1 MTGRQPETRIT
12 ARSPDEELRH
22 PFAAWLVRSTPR
34 AVRRPI
40 ELVVRTVIDALD
52 DRVVGL
58 SAEVA
63 FFAIL
68 SLPPLLLTV
77 VAALGYLPGD
87 QSDAFV
93 AGISAASERVFT
105 QDTVDEL
112 IVPFLED
119 IVAAERIGVLSGAF
133 AVAVFSASRA
143 VRVVLTSVTI
153 AYDLEAK
160 RPSWAQ
166 RLYGFLATLG
176 LLVAV
181 PVVFPLLLAGPDL
194 GQDLVVYSWVPMLV
208 ADLWPYLY
216 WLGVALGAVLGVAG
230 LYHLAAPWWTPFRRD
245 LPGAAL
251 AVGVWLASSAG
262 LRTYAEQAFIG
273 REVFQ
278 VIAGPLVLLVWLYTL
293 AFGVILGAELNAE
306 LERMWP
312 SPEQQRAPRAE
323 RLRRRVLESSAAGV
337 ARERLE
343 QTLPGIVEGVR
354 RRQQEN
360 GEQDANT
367 P

>member
-1 MTGRQPETRIT
+1 M
-12 ARSPDEELRH
+12 
-22 PFAAWLVRSTPR
+22 AAWLVERTPGP
-34 AVRRPI
+34 VRRPV
-40 ELVVRTVIDALD
+40 ELVVRTVVDALE

-93 AGISAASERVFT
+93 AGISAAAERVFT
-105 QDTVDEL
+105 QNTVDEL
-112 IVPFLED
+112 ITPFLED

-153 AYDLEAK
+153 AYDLETE

-166 RLYGFLATLG
+166 RLYGLLATLAI
-176 LLVAV
+176 LVLV
-181 PVVFPLLLAGPDL
+181 PIVLPLLLAGPDL
-194 GQDLVVYSWVPMLV
+194 GQDLAQYSWVPLAV
-208 ADLWPYLY
+208 ADVWPYVY
-216 WLGVALGAVLGVAG
+216 WMGVAVGAVVGLAG

-278 VIAGPLVLLVWLYTL
+278 VIAGPLVLLVWLYLL

-306 LERMWP
+306 LERLWP
-312 SPEQQRAPRAE
+312 SPEQQRAPRTE
-323 RLRRRVLESSAAGV
+323 RLRRRVLESPAGSA

-343 QTLPGIVEGVR
+343 QTLPGLVEGVR
-354 RRQQEN
+354 NRQRE
-360 GEQDANT
+360 EQGDGGADHH
-367 P
+367 